1 MSRRNFQGNV
11 IVISGAGGG
20 LGRALAERFARDRA
34 RLVLLDVDRAG
45 AEQTAGIVGQSGGE
59 GLALACD
66 VTDAGACQAAV
77 RAGVERFG
85 RVDMLVNN
93 AGLSHRSAFA
103 RTDPA
108 VIRHVVEVNFFGAV
122 NLTHAALPFL
132 LQSRGAIAAISSVA
146 GFTPLIARTG
156 YAASKHAL
164 HGFFGSLRTEV
175 QPQGVDV
182 TIACPSFI
190 AMIFGK
196 PNMDGLL
203 AITFN
208 GATVS
213 FGAVLGA
220 ILNFLI
226 IAVAVYFCILV
237 PINKFRDMTEALL
250 AKTKLAEQKEA
261 EEKAA
266 EEPSA
271 EEQTVQ
277 LLQQIRDELAKQ
289 NAARN

>member
-1 MSRRNFQGNV
+1 MFEGFKKFIARGNM
-11 IVISGAGGG
+11 IDMA
-20 LGRALAERFARDRA
+20 
-34 RLVLLDVDRAG
+34 
-45 AEQTAGIVGQSGGE
+45 VG
-59 GLALACD
+59 
-66 VTDAGACQAAV
+66 
-77 RAGVERFG
+77 
-85 RVDMLVNN
+85 
-93 AGLSHRSAFA
+93 
-103 RTDPA
+103 
-108 VIRHVVEVNFFGAV
+108 VVMGGAV
-122 NLTHAALPFL
+122 TTVVN
-132 LQSRGAIAAISSVA
+132 SIVNSVIN
-146 GFTPLIARTG
+146 P
-156 YAASKHAL
+156 
-164 HGFFGSLRTEV
+164 
-175 QPQGVDV
+175 
-182 TIACPSFI
+182 FI

-226 IAVAVYFCILV
+226 IAAAVYFCILV
-237 PINKFRDMTEALL
+237 PL

>member
-1 MSRRNFQGNV
+1 MF
-11 IVISGAGGG
+11 
-20 LGRALAERFARDRA
+20 
-34 RLVLLDVDRAG
+34 
-45 AEQTAGIVGQSGGE
+45 E
-59 GLALACD
+59 G
-66 VTDAGACQAAV
+66 
-77 RAGVERFG
+77 FKK
-85 RVDMLVNN
+85 
-93 AGLSHRSAFA
+93 F
-103 RTDPA
+103 
-108 VIRHVVEVNFFGAV
+108 
-122 NLTHAALPFL
+122 
-132 LQSRGAIAAISSVA
+132 
-146 GFTPLIARTG
+146 IARG
-156 YAASKHAL
+156 NMIDMA
-164 HGFFGSLRTEV
+164 V
-175 QPQGVDV
+175 GVVMGGTV
-182 TIACPSFI
+182 TTVINPFI

-226 IAVAVYFCILV
+226 IAAAVYFCILV

-261 EEKAA
+261 EEKAT

>member
-1 MSRRNFQGNV
+1 MGKSTFLQDFKAFAMKGNV
-11 IVISGAGGG
+11 IDMAVGVVMGGAVTTVVNSIVNSVIS
-20 LGRALAERFARDRA
+20 
-34 RLVLLDVDRAG
+34 
-45 AEQTAGIVGQSGGE
+45 
-59 GLALACD
+59 
-66 VTDAGACQAAV
+66 
-77 RAGVERFG
+77 
-85 RVDMLVNN
+85 
-93 AGLSHRSAFA
+93 
-103 RTDPA
+103 P
-108 VIRHVVEVNFFGAV
+108 
-122 NLTHAALPFL
+122 
-132 LQSRGAIAAISSVA
+132 
-146 GFTPLIARTG
+146 
-156 YAASKHAL
+156 
-164 HGFFGSLRTEV
+164 
-175 QPQGVDV
+175 
-182 TIACPSFI
+182 FI

-226 IAVAVYFCILV
+226 IAAAVYFCILV

>member
-1 MSRRNFQGNV
+1 MLEGFKKFIARGNM
-11 IVISGAGGG
+11 IDMA
-20 LGRALAERFARDRA
+20 
-34 RLVLLDVDRAG
+34 
-45 AEQTAGIVGQSGGE
+45 VG
-59 GLALACD
+59 
-66 VTDAGACQAAV
+66 
-77 RAGVERFG
+77 
-85 RVDMLVNN
+85 
-93 AGLSHRSAFA
+93 
-103 RTDPA
+103 
-108 VIRHVVEVNFFGAV
+108 VVMGGAV
-122 NLTHAALPFL
+122 TTVVNA
-132 LQSRGAIAAISSVA
+132 
-146 GFTPLIARTG
+146 
-156 YAASKHAL
+156 
-164 HGFFGSLRTEV
+164 
-175 QPQGVDV
+175 
-182 TIACPSFI
+182 FI

>member
-1 MSRRNFQGNV
+1 MQNRSKNVRRIQE
-11 IVISGAGGG
+11 IHRTRQYDRH
-20 LGRALAERFARDRA
+20 GRR
-34 RLVLLDVDRAG
+34 
-45 AEQTAGIVGQSGGE
+45 
-59 GLALACD
+59 C
-66 VTDAGACQAAV
+66 
-77 RAGVERFG
+77 
-85 RVDMLVNN
+85 
-93 AGLSHRSAFA
+93 
-103 RTDPA
+103 
-108 VIRHVVEVNFFGAV
+108 RHGGAV
-122 NLTHAALPFL
+122 TTVVN
-132 LQSRGAIAAISSVA
+132 SIVNSVIN
-146 GFTPLIARTG
+146 P
-156 YAASKHAL
+156 
-164 HGFFGSLRTEV
+164 
-175 QPQGVDV
+175 
-182 TIACPSFI
+182 FI

-266 EEPSA
+266 EEPSPKSRP
-271 EEQTVQ
+271 VP
-277 LLQQIRDELAKQ
+277 
-289 NAARN
+289 AAAADS